1 MHMREHL
8 EEALEDIVAGGL
20 RNTFGDSVAA
30 ADLARH
36 TCDVGRVLKEMQQKL
51 ESLIVEY
58 GIWEGTVATSVLP
71 P

>member
-1 MHMREHL
+1 
-8 EEALEDIVAGGL
+8 
-20 RNTFGDSVAA
+20 
-30 ADLARH
+30 LARH